1 MWKARFTKND
11 IVPTLIKAA
20 AIFVVVN
27 DSEALAVDI
36 RRTDFDLSP
45 RESAARDAAILFG
58 VIKQSVSGGG
68 GSARLKGD
76 TSGVQMDELGI
87 GGQIQE
93 FDRLRQQQQRRRRK

>member
-45 RESAARDAAILFG
+45 RESAAHDAAILLG
-58 VIKQSVSGGG
+58 SSINRCQEAGG
-68 GSARLKGD
+68 ARG
-76 TSGVQMDELGI
+76 
-87 GGQIQE
+87 
-93 FDRLRQQQQRRRRK
+93 

>member
-45 RESAARDAAILFG
+45 RELAARDAAIPQG
-58 VIKQSVSGGG
+58 SIKQSMSGGG
-68 GSARLKGD
+68 GSPGLKSDPG
-76 TSGVQMDELGI
+76 GVQVDELGI
-87 GGQIQE
+87 GGQV
-93 FDRLRQQQQRRRRK
+93 